1 MSFRAERRWITPKHK
16 RHSAKHVDNRRVVGS
31 VTIQARDRQEAKFL
45 SLQSSCVTAGVS
57 KYKGRGFLT
66 IPMESLILAQDKRW
80 RRA

>member
-1 MSFRAERRWITPKHK
+1 MSFRAEQRWLTPKRK

-31 VTIQARDRQEAKFL
+31 VTIQQDRQEAKFL
-45 SLQSSCVTAGVS
+45 SLQTPEMGKASTREEVL
-57 KYKGRGFLT
+57 LT